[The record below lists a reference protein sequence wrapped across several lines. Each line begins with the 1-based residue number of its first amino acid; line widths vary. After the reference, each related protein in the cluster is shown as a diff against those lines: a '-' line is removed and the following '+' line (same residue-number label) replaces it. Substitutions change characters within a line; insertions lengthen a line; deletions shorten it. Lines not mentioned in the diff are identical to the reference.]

1 MIKGQGLRVLGYKV
15 LRFLD
20 QDLPIRVQGLG
31 YVYKVQGLVLRVQ
44 GSG

>member
-1 MIKGQGLRVLGYKV
+1 V
-15 LRFLD
+15 LRFID

-31 YVYKVQGLVLRVQ
+31 YVYEVQGLVFMVQ